1 MEKSAALAKQSAT
14 ESLESTSR
22 TQTMLG
28 EINAT
33 VNGMSKGVA
42 RSTETTRQSLTLLAN
57 LEIVNRK
64 VEKIVDSIALVSVQ
78 TTLLAV
84 SGSVEAAR
92 VGEFGRGFAVVSKD
106 IRNLARDSGANAEQI
121 KDIVKNIMSQTA
133 TVRRELEQTIATAE
147 SENLKSSAVVAD
159 LAGVQAEMREL
170 AAGSRQIAG
179 NADSILMSLSE
190 AMRGAEQVAAAAE
203 QSGSAATEA
212 AAAARQQADSAETLA
227 AAIEEIASLA
237 EEAQKRNG

>member
-1 MEKSAALAKQSAT
+1 
-14 ESLESTSR
+14 
-22 TQTMLG
+22 MLG

-33 VNGMSKGVA
+33 VNRLSEGVA
-42 RSTETTRQSLTLLAN
+42 QSTETTRQSLDMLAG
-57 LEIVNRK
+57 LETINRK
-64 VEKIVDSIALVSVQ
+64 VEKIVDSIALVSIQ

-92 VGEFGRGFAVVSKD
+92 AGEFGKGFAVVSKD

-121 KDIVKNIMSQTA
+121 KEIVKSIMSQTA
-133 TVRRELEQTIATAE
+133 TVRRELEQTIATAD
-147 SENLKSSAVVAD
+147 SENQKSGAVIAS
-159 LAGVQAEMREL
+159 LGGVQAEMREL
-170 AAGSRQIAG
+170 AAGSRQILG
-179 NADSILMSLSE
+179 NAESILTSLSE

-203 QSGSAATEA
+203 QAGSAATEA
-212 AAAARQQADSAETLA
+212 AAAAKQQAASAETLA